1 MTERRLRAMQLGIAA
16 AGFAGVIAEL
26 VLHEHWAAP
35 WQVVP
40 FFLCG
45 AGLAAIAAFAASPGR
60 TTARLLQAAMLA
72 AAAGA
77 VIGMVQHLQG
87 NLGFEREIFSDAP
100 TAELLSSALGGVAPL
115 LAPGGI
121 ALGALV
127 GAAATYR
134 HPAAARPRRGTQ
146 PGRGE

>member
-1 MTERRLRAMQLGIAA
+1 MTEGRLRAMQLAIAA
-16 AGFAGVIAEL
+16 VGFVGVIAEL

-45 AGLAAIAAFAASPGR
+45 AGIAAIAAFAASPGR
-60 TTARLLQAAMLA
+60 STARLLQVVMLGAA
-72 AAAGA
+72 A

-87 NLGFEREIFSDAP
+87 NLGFEREISPDAP
-100 TAELLSSALGGVAPL
+100 LAELLGSAVSSVAPL

-127 GAAATYR
+127 AAAATYR
-134 HPAAARPRRGTQ
+134 HPTI
-146 PGRGE
+146 GRE

>member
-1 MTERRLRAMQLGIAA
+1 MTERRLRAMQLSIAA
-16 AGFAGVIAEL
+16 VGFAGVIAEL

-45 AGLAAIAAFAASPGR
+45 AGIAAIAVFAANPGR
-60 TTARLLQAAMLA
+60 VTARLLQAVMLL

-87 NLGFEREIFSDAP
+87 NFGFEREIFPDAP
-100 TAELLSSALGGVAPL
+100 LAELLGSALKGVAPL

-127 GAAATYR
+127 AAAATYR
-134 HPAAARPRRGTQ
+134 HPATGRPRQGTRT
-146 PGRGE
+146 GRAK

>member
-1 MTERRLRAMQLGIAA
+1 MTERRLRAMQLAIAA
-16 AGFAGVIAEL
+16 AGFAGVTAEL
-26 VLHEHWAAP
+26 VLHEHWAEP

-45 AGLAAIAAFAASPGR
+45 SGLAAIAAFAASPGR
-60 TTARLLQAAMLA
+60 VTVRLLQAVMLL

-87 NLGFEREIFSDAP
+87 NFGFEREIFPDAP
-100 TAELLSSALGGVAPL
+100 FAELLGSALKGVAPL

-121 ALGALV
+121 VLGALV
-127 GAAATYR
+127 AAAATYR
-134 HPAAARPRRGTQ
+134 YPASARPRQGTRT
-146 PGRGE
+146 GRE